1 MRATFKQL
9 RCASHH
15 DLRHE
20 RCVKAMRVRGH
31 STNTWTEFCR
41 FLTPPLLPAW
51 TFFKTLSV
59 DKNGIFDLLPTHL
72 IHVVIERPLVTS
84 NNFTFVEF
92 QLITITKVFLPLRL
106 IKFSFSEKADKL
118 KKNPE
123 SGGRGMPLIPFFWPN
138 YKQNLLKLHQRE
150 IVPVRRVAAKAG
162 EG

>member
-59 DKNGIFDLLPTHL
+59 DKNGIFDLLPTNL

-84 NNFTFVEF
+84 NSFTFVEF

-106 IKFSFSEKADKL
+106 IKFNFFEQADKL
-118 KKNPE
+118 IKK
-123 SGGRGMPLIPFFWPN
+123 SRIRGQVSYPLFWPN